1 MSHDEIVSYL
11 ESESKMKKIEF
22 GASSITFKHDMT
34 FFTIFRRGKKMK
46 DIPSSVVMYNFSV
59 EDAVV
64 FAEAVRIETQ
74 KNQKLSQKVVSIAD
88 RMKSKPKQK
97 TKKEDEDENRDW

>member
-88 RMKSKPKQK
+88 RMSKKIK
-97 TKKEDEDENRDW
+97 KIKKEDENEDKDW